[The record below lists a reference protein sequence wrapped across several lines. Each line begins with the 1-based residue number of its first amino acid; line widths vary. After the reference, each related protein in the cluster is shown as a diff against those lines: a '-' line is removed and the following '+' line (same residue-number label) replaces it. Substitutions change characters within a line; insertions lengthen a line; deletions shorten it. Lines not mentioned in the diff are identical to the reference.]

1 MSLDELY
8 REVILDHSE
17 HPRNKGLLDPH
28 EIHEHGSNPLCGDKV
43 DFYLNFDE
51 NNRIKDIQFD
61 GSGCSISQ
69 ASISM
74 LTEIVKGKSYEEV
87 HEIMENFK
95 GMMLEDKPNPFEDDD
110 DMEELGSLEG
120 VKKYPVRI
128 KCALL
133 GWNTLAEALK
143 KKFPGSD
150 QN

>member
-8 REVILDHSE
+8 REVILDHFE
-17 HPRNKGLLDPH
+17 HPRNKSKLEPH
-28 EIHEHGSNPLCGDKV
+28 ELHEHGSNPLCGDKV
-43 DFYLNFDE
+43 DLYLNLEDGKVKEISFE
-51 NNRIKDIQFD
+51 

-74 LTEIVKGKSYEEV
+74 LTEVVTGKTFD
-87 HEIMENFK
+87 EIQKIMNDFK
-95 GMMLEDKPNPFEDDD
+95 GMMLENQPNPFLDNDELD
-110 DMEELGSLEG
+110 ELGALEG

-143 KKFPGSD
+143 KKGK
-150 QN
+150 

>member
-8 REVILDHSE
+8 REVILDHFE
-17 HPRNKGLLDPH
+17 HPRNKNKLEPH
-28 EIHEHGSNPLCGDKV
+28 ELHEHGSNPLCGDKV
-43 DFYLNFDE
+43 DLYLNLEDGKVKEISFE
-51 NNRIKDIQFD
+51 

-74 LTEIVKGKSYEEV
+74 LTEVVTGKTFD
-87 HEIMENFK
+87 EIQKIMNDFK
-95 GMMLEDKPNPFEDDD
+95 GMMLENQPNPFLDNDELD
-110 DMEELGSLEG
+110 ELGALEG

-143 KKFPGSD
+143 KKGK
-150 QN
+150 